1 MSHRE
6 LLKMI
11 GRENELPQ
19 VTLVKNFEIE
29 HIKYSIS
36 KHQENPEHFLLES
49 VLSDL
54 FLDIVFLTSSI
65 RGKKA
70 IETKQGENL
79 SPYDRLA
86 IREAIWWLENEYVYE
101 KEA

>member
-1 MSHRE
+1 MSHRDFM
-6 LLKMI
+6 KML
-11 GRENELPQ
+11 GRENELPE
-19 VTLVKNFEIE
+19 VTLLKEFEIE

-36 KHQENPEHFLLES
+36 KHKENPEHFLLES

-70 IETKQGENL
+70 IETKQGDNL

-86 IREAIWWLENEYVYE
+86 IREAIWWLENEYE